1 MELYDWGFH
10 RKCRHEPPYAGCM
23 VGTFVVL
30 GGVLLQ
36 MNGARALLESLKA
49 EGVEVVF
56 GYPGG
61 AVLTLYDEVYKM
73 KFPHILTRHEQGAAH
88 AADGYAR
95 ASGKVGVA
103 FATSGPGATNLVTGI
118 ATAHMDSVPMVC
130 ITGQVANPYIGKD
143 SFQEADI
150 VGITTPITKHNYLV
164 KNVNDIPRVVKE
176 AFYIARTGRPGVVA
190 IDVAK
195 DVFDA
200 QIEYC
205 YPETVELHGYTGD
218 VSYEVP
224 AVWEAAE
231 ALFAAQRPLLFVGG
245 GVVLSDTAAY
255 VRELLERTGMPSVAT
270 LMGIGGVPAGAD
282 GYTGMAG
289 MHGAYASN
297 MAIQECD
304 LLIAVG
310 TRFSDRVTGNTAA
323 FAPKARIVHFDIDPA
338 EFNKNVR
345 ADIPVIGDLRQTLPA
360 FLDVVKNSSAE
371 DLTARFRPWR
381 GEVFSME
388 RAHPLGWKASEDIRP
403 EELIRRVRELVPKDA
418 ICVTDVG
425 QHQMWAAQFF
435 GCTEPRHFLT
445 SGGLGTMG
453 YGLPAAIG
461 AKLAHPDKEVVLI
474 TGDGSIMMNC
484 QELATMAD
492 NDIDVKIVIVHNA
505 ILGMVGQWQRLFYS
519 RRYSASELKGKTDFV
534 KLAEA
539 MGVAGCRIETRE
551 ELAEILPQVLREKG
565 ARLIDVIVPEEAD
578 VVPMVP
584 GGKRLDQMVLGGR

>member
-1 MELYDWGFH
+1 M
-10 RKCRHEPPYAGCM
+10 
-23 VGTFVVL
+23 
-30 GGVLLQ
+30 Q

-164 KNVNDIPRVVKE
+164 KDVNEIPRVVKE
-176 AFYIARTGRPGVVA
+176 AFYIARTGRPGVVV

-195 DVFDA
+195 DVFDTP
-200 QIEYC
+200 IDYC
-205 YPETVELHGYTGD
+205 CPEAVELHGYTGD
-218 VSYEVP
+218 VPYEVP

-231 ALFAAQRPLLFVGG
+231 ALAAAHRPLLFVGG
-245 GVVLSDTAAY
+245 GVVLSDTAKY
-255 VRELLERTGMPSVAT
+255 VRELLACTGIPSVAT
-270 LMGIGGVPAGAD
+270 LMGLGGIPAGTE

-304 LLIAVG
+304 LLLALG

-323 FAPKARIVHFDIDPA
+323 FAPKAKIVHFDIDPA

-345 ADIPVIGDLRQTLPA
+345 ADISVIGDLRETLPA
-360 FLDVVKNSSAE
+360 FLDVVKNSSTE
-371 DLTARFRPWR
+371 DLPVRFRPWR
-381 GEVFSME
+381 GEVLSME
-388 RAHPLGWKASEDIRP
+388 RAHPLGWKASADIRP
-403 EELIRRVRELVPKDA
+403 EELVSRVRELVSQDA

-461 AKLAHPDKEVVLI
+461 AKLANPDKEVVLI

-484 QELATMAD
+484 QEFATMAD
-492 NDIDVKIVIVHNA
+492 NDIDVKIVIVHNS

-519 RRYSASELKGKTDFV
+519 HHYSASELKGKTDFV

-551 ELAEILPQVLREKG
+551 EFAEVLPQALRAKG
-565 ARLIDVIVPEEAD
+565 ARLIDVIVPQEAD

>member
-1 MELYDWGFH
+1 M
-10 RKCRHEPPYAGCM
+10 
-23 VGTFVVL
+23 
-30 GGVLLQ
+30 Q

-73 KFPHILTRHEQGAAH
+73 NFPHVLTRHEQGAAH

-164 KNVNDIPRVVKE
+164 KDVNDIPRVVKE
-176 AFYIARTGRPGVVA
+176 AFYIARTGRPGVVV

-195 DVFDA
+195 DVFDTP
-200 QIEYC
+200 IDYEY
-205 YPETVELHGYTGD
+205 PAAVELHGYTD
-218 VSYEVP
+218 DIP
-224 AVWEAAE
+224 FDMAAVHASAE
-231 ALFAAQRPLLFVGG
+231 ALSAARRPLLFVGG
-245 GVVLSDTAAY
+245 GVVLSDTSAY
-255 VRELLERTGMPSVAT
+255 VRELLTLTGMPSVAT
-270 LMGIGGVPAGAD
+270 LMGIGGVPAETE

-304 LLIAVG
+304 LLLALG

-323 FAPKARIVHFDIDPA
+323 FASKAKIVHFDIDPA
-338 EFNKNVR
+338 ELNKNVR
-345 ADIPVIGDLRQTLPA
+345 ADISVIGDLRETLPT

-371 DLTARFRPWR
+371 ELPVRFRPWR
-381 GEVFSME
+381 GEVLSME

-403 EELIRRVRELVPKDA
+403 EELISRVRELVPADA

-435 GCTEPRHFLT
+435 GCDAPRHFLT

-461 AKLAHPDKEVVLI
+461 AKLANPDKEVVLI

-492 NDIDVKIVIVHNA
+492 NDIDVKIVIVHNS

-519 RRYSASELKGKTDFV
+519 HHYSASELKGKTDFV

-551 ELAEILPQVLREKG
+551 EFAEVLPQVLRAKG
-565 ARLIDVIVPEEAD
+565 ARLIDVIVPQEAD

>member
-1 MELYDWGFH
+1 M
-10 RKCRHEPPYAGCM
+10 
-23 VGTFVVL
+23 
-30 GGVLLQ
+30 Q
-36 MNGARALLESLKA
+36 MNGARALLESLRA

-73 KFPHILTRHEQGAAH
+73 KFPHVLVRHEQGAAH

-164 KNVNDIPRVVKE
+164 KDVNDIPRVVKE
-176 AFYIARTGRPGVVA
+176 AFYIARTGRPGVVV

-200 QIEYC
+200 PIDYEY
-205 YPETVELHGYTGD
+205 PAAVELHGYTD
-218 VSYEVP
+218 DIPFEMAQVR
-224 AVWEAAE
+224 AAAE
-231 ALFAAQRPLLFVGG
+231 ALAAARQPLLFVGG

-255 VRELLERTGMPSVAT
+255 VREILTLTGMPCVAT
-270 LMGIGGVPAGAD
+270 LMGLGSIPAETE

-304 LLIAVG
+304 LLLALG

-323 FAPKARIVHFDIDPA
+323 FAPKAKIVHFDIDPA
-338 EFNKNVR
+338 ELNKNVR
-345 ADIPVIGDLRQTLPA
+345 ADIPIIGDLRETLPA
-360 FLDVVKNSSAE
+360 FVEAVRAIGD
-371 DLTARFRPWR
+371 DLPVRFRAWR
-381 GEVFSME
+381 GEVLSME
-388 RAHPLGWKASEDIRP
+388 RAHPLGWKTSEDIRP
-403 EELIRRVRELVPKDA
+403 EELVSRVREIVPQDA

-435 GCTEPRHFLT
+435 HCHAPRHFLT

-492 NDIDVKIVIVHNA
+492 NDIDVKIVIVHNS

-519 RRYSASELKGKTDFV
+519 HHYSSSELKGKTDFV
-534 KLAEA
+534 RLAEA

-551 ELAEILPQVLREKG
+551 ELAEILPHLLRERD